1 MDEPLDI
8 NQRKKCPALDFS
20 DDKESNNS
28 DSITRLTKIHED
40 SGEENIESERL
51 LAKIPKCQEVEKIV
65 NKFHLFPGCCPTDSE
80 KVRQVPYTS
89 EF

>member
-1 MDEPLDI
+1 LDEPLEI

-40 SGEENIESERL
+40 SGEENIESER
-51 LAKIPKCQEVEKIV
+51 V
-65 NKFHLFPGCCPTDSE
+65 DSE